1 MRTQGENGPGVN
13 RAMQPVLPG
22 SCEEALNPIKKINC
36 TMWKTFYEI
45 FFYMG
50 LAGFSVSEILF
61 NMELP
66 GFSVSEIFFNMKLS
80 GFSISSA

>member
-1 MRTQGENGPGVN
+1 
-13 RAMQPVLPG
+13 MQPVLPG
-22 SCEEALNPIKKINC
+22 SCEEALNPIKKKINC
-36 TMWKTFYEI
+36 TMWKIFYEI

-61 NMELP
+61 NMGLP

>member
-1 MRTQGENGPGVN
+1 
-13 RAMQPVLPG
+13 MQPVLPA
-22 SCEEALNPIKKINC
+22 SCEEALNPIKTINC
-36 TMWKTFYEI
+36 TMWKIFYEI

-61 NMELP
+61 NMRLP

>member
-1 MRTQGENGPGVN
+1 
-13 RAMQPVLPG
+13 
-22 SCEEALNPIKKINC
+22 
-36 TMWKTFYEI
+36 MWKIFYEI

-61 NMELP
+61 NMGPP

-80 GFSISSA
+80 GFSISSARVSPFSTSRLQAVEK